1 MLTRLPPLNSLHAFV
16 VTAHYLNLTRAAEA
30 LCVTQG
36 AVSRQI
42 ATLESHFGVSLFQ
55 RQARG
60 LTLSPQGQSLLPGIQ
75 AAFDLIRQSSE
86 QLQRDTHIIRMKAP
100 TCAMRWLVP
109 QLIALEQQKLDIQV
123 ALTTTTAH
131 SVDFQTER
139 FDAAVIFAE
148 QPPKF
153 PHQYKLF
160 DEELIA
166 VMSPTLVNQLTGHD
180 LSGLTLLHPTQDG
193 RDWKLWLDGQPDLH
207 VTQPRHQHFD
217 TMDLAI
223 SAAIQGFGIAMAD
236 KTLVA
241 EDIRMQRL
249 VSPYAFSVK
258 TGAAYHIVHPHA
270 LQTGTHVA
278 TLMDW
283 FRQRIASPA
292 AIKAGA

>member
-1 MLTRLPPLNSLHAFV
+1 MVTRLPPLNSLHAFV

-42 ATLESHFGVSLFQ
+42 ASLENHFGVTLFQ

-60 LTLSPQGQSLLPGIQ
+60 LTLTPQGQSLLPGIQ
-75 AAFDLIRQSSE
+75 AAFDLIHQSAK

-123 ALTTTTAH
+123 ALTTTTSH

-153 PHQYKLF
+153 PYQYKLF

-166 VMSPTLVNQLTGHD
+166 VLSPTLASQLIAEQG
-180 LSGLTLLHPTQDG
+180 LSALTFLHPTQDG
-193 RDWKLWLDGQPDLH
+193 RDWKLWLSAQPQLA
-207 VTQPRHQHFD
+207 VTRSRNQHFD

-241 EDIRMQRL
+241 EDVRMQRL
-249 VSPYAFSVK
+249 VSPFSCSVK
-258 TGAAYHIVHPHA
+258 TGAAYYVVHPHA
-270 LQTGTHVA
+270 LQAGTHVT
-278 TLMDW
+278 TLMNW
-283 FRQRIASPA
+283 FQQRIDPNQALPL
-292 AIKAGA
+292 

>member
-1 MLTRLPPLNSLHAFV
+1 MVTRLPPLNSLHAFV

-42 ATLESHFGVSLFQ
+42 AALESHFGVTLFQ

-60 LTLSPQGQSLLPGIQ
+60 LALTPQGQSLLPGIQ
-75 AAFDLIRQSSE
+75 AAFDLIRQSAE

-148 QPPKF
+148 HPPQF
-153 PHQYKLF
+153 PYQYKLF

-166 VMSPTLVNQLTGHD
+166 VLSPTLASQLTELG
-180 LSGLTLLHPTQDG
+180 LSALTFLHPTQDG
-193 RDWKLWLDGQPDLH
+193 RDWKLWLGAQPKLE
-207 VTQPRHQHFD
+207 VTRPRNQHFD

-241 EDIRMQRL
+241 EDVRMQRL
-249 VSPYAFSVK
+249 VSPFSFSVK
-258 TGAAYHIVHPHA
+258 TGAAYYVVHPHA

-278 TLMDW
+278 ALMTW
-283 FRQRIASPA
+283 FQQRIDPTQALPL
-292 AIKAGA
+292 